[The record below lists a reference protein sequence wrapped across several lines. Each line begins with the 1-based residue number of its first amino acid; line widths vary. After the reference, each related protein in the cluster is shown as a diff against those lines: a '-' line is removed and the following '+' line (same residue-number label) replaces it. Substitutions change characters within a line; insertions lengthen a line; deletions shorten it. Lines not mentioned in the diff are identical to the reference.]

1 MRVQI
6 IVILIMGMLVFPENQ
21 QALANSESA
30 DLEIETG
37 VETFTPNICTE
48 QQNVCTRVESWQENK
63 FSSGVVNNS
72 SWETAKTADSL
83 TSKAPLAESLKQ
95 ISGEK
100 IVKDI
105 QIRFVNNKGEWVDE
119 KGRII
124 EGRTQKNFIIDNL
137 RLKPG
142 QIFSNDLF
150 KKDVER
156 LRRLNSFDKVNFG
169 LEEDDTGVNIVYYI
183 KENKFPSWNF
193 GGGDNGDV
201 GLYGQVG
208 YRDANI
214 NGLNEQLDT
223 RIQVSGKDVQFESEF
238 ISPYRRGEPN
248 RLGYSFRAFRERD
261 LSRTFNDE
269 IKLENGS
276 TAREGRFGGSVAVLK
291 SFDDWDT
298 ALGLNYTRISLRDR
312 DYNVARVDRLGNP
325 LSVSGTGIDDLVTV
339 SFAVSKD
346 ERDRRNNPTKGSLLT
361 LSTEQAIPIGLGK
374 IASNRLRAN
383 YILYVPVTWIG
394 NNGSTENTEML
405 AFNLQGG
412 TNIGEFPPANAFDLG
427 GQNSVRGYG
436 GGRVASARSY
446 GLASVEYRF
455 PILQTVGG
463 VLFADFASDFGSSKT
478 VLGEPG
484 VVRGK
489 PGSGFGYG
497 LGLRV
502 KSPFG
507 LIRGDLGISDQ
518 GEVKFEVTTGQ
529 RF

>member
-1 MRVQI
+1 MGQFNCYQDVGNDRVLDMRIQ
-6 IVILIMGMLVFPENQ
+6 IVILIVGMLVSWSYEVRAEGEPEDDTN
-21 QALANSESA
+21 LPS
-30 DLEIETG
+30 I
-37 VETFTPNICTE
+37 VETHTENISQPLPTSLPS
-48 QQNVCTRVESWQENK
+48 VER
-63 FSSGVVNNS
+63 
-72 SWETAKTADSL
+72 
-83 TSKAPLAESLKQ
+83 AEVSD
-95 ISGEK
+95 K

-105 QIRFVNNKGEWVDE
+105 QIRFLNNKDKWVDE
-119 KGRII
+119 KGRLI
-124 EGRTQKNFIIDNL
+124 EGRTPKNFIIDNL

-142 QIFSNDLF
+142 QIFRNDLF
-150 KKDVER
+150 QKDLER
-156 LRRLNSFDKVNFG
+156 LRRLNSFAKVNFV
-169 LEEDDTGVNIVYYI
+169 LEDSDTGVNIVYYI
-183 KENKFPSWNF
+183 RENKFPSWSF

-201 GLYGQVG
+201 GLYGKLG
-208 YRDANI
+208 YTDANI

-223 RIQVSGKDVQFESEF
+223 SIQVSGKDVQFDTSF
-238 ISPYRRGEPN
+238 ISPYRRGEPS

-261 LSRTFNDE
+261 LSRTFNDD
-269 IKLENGS
+269 IKLANGS
-276 TAREGRFGGSVAVLK
+276 TAREGRFGGSLAVLK
-291 SFDDWDT
+291 SFDDWDA

-312 DYNVARVDRLGNP
+312 DYNVAQVDRLGTP

-339 SFAVSKD
+339 SFAISND
-346 ERDRRNNPTKGSLLT
+346 QRDRRRNPTKGSLLT

-374 IASNRLRAN
+374 IASNRLQAN

-394 NNGSTENTEML
+394 SNGSTENTEMIAL
-405 AFNLQGG
+405 NLQAG
-412 TNIGEFPPANAFDLG
+412 TNIGEFPPANAFELG

-446 GLASVEYRF
+446 GLASFEYRF
-455 PILQTVGG
+455 PILHRVGG

-484 VVRGK
+484 IVRGK

-507 LIRGDLGISDQ
+507 LIRGDLGVSDQ
-518 GEVKFEVTTGQ
+518 GEVKFEVTTDQ

>member
-6 IVILIMGMLVFPENQ
+6 IVILIMAMLVFQENQ

-30 DLEIETG
+30 DLKIESG
-37 VETFTPNICTE
+37 LETFPPNLCTE
-48 QQNVCTRVESWQENK
+48 QQNVCTRVESWEENK

-72 SWETAKTADSL
+72 SWETVKTNSL
-83 TSKAPLAESLKQ
+83 TSSTPSLPKSFRQ
-95 ISGEK
+95 ISAEK

-105 QIRFVNNKGEWVDE
+105 QIRFVDDKGKTIDD
-119 KGRII
+119 KGQPI
-124 EGRTQKNFIIDNL
+124 EGRTQRNFIIDNL
-137 RLKPG
+137 KLKPG
-142 QIFSNDLF
+142 QIFREDLF
-150 KKDVER
+150 EKDVER
-156 LRRLNSFDKVNFG
+156 LRRLNSFDKVNSA
-169 LEEDDTGVNIVYYI
+169 LEEDNTGVNIIYYI
-183 KENKFPSWNF
+183 KESKFPSWNF
-193 GGGDNGDV
+193 GAGDNGDV

-208 YRDANI
+208 YEDANI
-214 NGLNEQLDT
+214 NGLNEQLNT
-223 RIQVSGKDVQFESEF
+223 RVQISGKDVQFDSQF

-248 RLGYSFRAFRERD
+248 RLGYSFRAFRNRD
-261 LSRTFNDE
+261 LSRTFTDD
-269 IKLENGS
+269 IKLANGS
-276 TAREGRFGGSVAVLK
+276 AVREGRFGGSVGVLK
-291 SFDDWDT
+291 SFDDWDA
-298 ALGLNYTRISLRDR
+298 ALALNYTRISLRDR

-383 YILYVPVTWIG
+383 YILYLPVTWIG
-394 NNGSTENTEML
+394 NNRSTENPEMI
-405 AFNLQGG
+405 AFNVQAG
-412 TNIGEFPPANAFDLG
+412 TNIGEFPPADAFDLG
-427 GQNSVRGYG
+427 GRNSVRGYG
-436 GGRVASARSY
+436 GGDVASGRSY

-455 PILQTVGG
+455 PILQRVGG
-463 VLFADFASDFGSSKT
+463 VVFADFGSDFGSSKT

-484 VVRGK
+484 VLRGK

-502 KSPFG
+502 RSPIG
-507 LIRGDLGISDQ
+507 LIRGDLGINDQ
-518 GEVKFEVTTGQ
+518 GDIRFEVTTGQ